1 MSIRRNYKV
10 NAKNL
15 SRREMRIEIA
25 KDAVAQIRSGK
36 MKVSTGNYFS
46 LDTYSVNLQSQVC
59 EVLKTKPCEV
69 CALGSMF
76 ASSVNKYNDLVVNDL
91 SFHNVNERINISRE
105 TTVNRLSKYFDTH
118 QLNLIEYFFERRNV
132 LNELWPAISVALHRQ
147 HASIDIQKL
156 IEAYLPLVG
165 SYDDDNLIKI
175 LQNIIANDGD
185 FVIPR
190 SVFRKCGMSDSDY
203 RYWRFHLAS
212 KD

>member
-1 MSIRRNYKV
+1 MNT
-10 NAKNL
+10 NNL

-46 LDTYSVNLQSQVC
+46 FNTHEVNPESQVC
-59 EVLKTKPCEV
+59 EVLKTKTCEV

-76 ASSVNKYNDLVVNDL
+76 ASSVNKYNDLVVNQLWIYSANDTVNL
-91 SFHNVNERINISRE
+91 SRD
-105 TTVNRLSKYFDTH
+105 TTVRRLSKYFDIH

-132 LNELWPAISVALHRQ
+132 LDELWPAISVALHRQ
-147 HASIDIQKL
+147 HAPIDIQKL
-156 IEAYLPLVG
+156 INHYFSD
-165 SYDDDNLIKI
+165 SYATNSLIKI